1 MLENGNVGLLRCL
14 IVEKWRSLVGICCRE
29 TYDVSRPCFG
39 CFSSFACLKSFGC
52 FTSSSCFCAFLAC
65 FEVL

>member
-14 IVEKWRSLVGICCRE
+14 IVEKWRSLVGISCRE

-39 CFSSFACLKSFGC
+39 CFRSFACLKSFGC
-52 FTSSSCFCAFLAC
+52 FNSSSCFCALLAR